1 MPSTTRSFRLDDK
14 LLRKISLLAKQ
25 HGLTENQLVS
35 KWLLSRAAVDS
46 LISPLGGIGV
56 GTETLAMILG
66 TADIDALELAGWE
79 LGERHFLRA
88 RAALAG
94 LGEDLT
100 FERYQEETLVE
111 SGWFRLAV
119 NILAKSREL
128 ILDHDL
134 SIKWS
139 IFLRSYVS
147 GAYRVISKEKLVVD
161 VSENFI
167 RVKLPNGRN

>member
-1 MPSTTRSFRLDDK
+1 MPSTTRTFRLDDK
-14 LLRKISLLAKQ
+14 LLQKISLLAKQ

-35 KWLLSRAAVDS
+35 KWLSSRAAVDS

-56 GTETLAMILG
+56 GNETLEAILG
-66 TADIDALELAGWE
+66 TADIHALDLRGWE
-79 LGERHFLRA
+79 LGEKHFLRA
-88 RAALAG
+88 RAALSG

-100 FERYQEETLVE
+100 FQRYLEETLVE
-111 SGWFRLAV
+111 AGWFRLTV
-119 NILAKSREL
+119 NILAKSKEL

-139 IFLRSYVS
+139 IFVRGYVS

-161 VSENFI
+161 VSESFI
-167 RVKLPNGRN
+167 RVKLPNG